1 MIRTGIKSFVDSFSY
16 PILTNS
22 SKLLKL
28 NVSPHA
34 NLLRPIGCLSHFYC
48 TNSKQSWSFT
58 EINHISGSSLKLNF
72 VYDPQI
78 ISCREIHTTTTGKTS
93 SLLAVNLLTTKMGEN
108 TMNSFHNRR
117 CFSNDV
123 KREENIHTE
132 KLDRKDKKG
141 RFKALIRD
149 YGVTAVV
156 FHVTIS
162 LVSLGICWLLV
173 NSSLPMEDIFV
184 WLGIH
189 QKLGSLTEAASA
201 STNFVVAYALHKSF
215 ALVRLSITAACVP
228 ILVKFLRSKG
238 IIKPVANVVKK

>member
-1 MIRTGIKSFVDSFSY
+1 MIRTGIKSFDSFSY
-16 PILTNS
+16 PILNNY
-22 SKLLKL
+22 SKILKL
-28 NVSPHA
+28 NVSPHV
-34 NLLRPIGCLSHFYC
+34 NLLRPIAGISHFRC
-48 TNSKQSWSFT
+48 TNSKQSWSAT

-72 VYDPQI
+72 VYGPEI
-78 ISCREIHTTTTGKTS
+78 VPCREIHTTTTGKTS
-93 SLLAVNLLTTKMGEN
+93 PLLHVNLLTTRMNEN
-108 TMNSFHNRR
+108 TMNSFHDRR

-123 KREENIHTE
+123 KPEENIDTE

-162 LVSLGICWLLV
+162 LASLGVCWLLV

-189 QKLGSLTEAASA
+189 QKLGSLTEAAST

-228 ILVKFLRSKG
+228 ILVRFLRSKG
-238 IIKPVANVVKK
+238 IIKPVANVIKK